1 MPVGGTGNNAAKTE
15 ATYTFFHLIKSE
27 DIATL
32 IRLTK
37 VTIKHTHNEELKLLL
52 RKKVTLLKQ
61 EYLIKRE
68 AEFNGRIDP
77 SLNFIGFYSYDV
89 RVRIFLLFL
98 C

>member
-1 MPVGGTGNNAAKTE
+1 MPVGGAGNNAAKTE

-89 RVRIFLLFL
+89 RVRIF
-98 C
+98 